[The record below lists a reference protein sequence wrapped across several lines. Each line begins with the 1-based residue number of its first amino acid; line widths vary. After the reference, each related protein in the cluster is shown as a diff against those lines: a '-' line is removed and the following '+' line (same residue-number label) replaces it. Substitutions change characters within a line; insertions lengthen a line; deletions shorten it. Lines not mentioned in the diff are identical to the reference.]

1 MPSFRSA
8 KKQASHAVSSKIAL
22 GMPRHNCKGDGLIH
36 AVRTAQAYLIDL
48 TGYARFLQINRL
60 GDLKSAT
67 AENAQMYLAER
78 QEAGLSQKTL
88 DQDRQAIQCHL
99 SKKLDRVQALKK
111 TVLSTRSYTR
121 DQVREISSNQSNR
134 NSLATQITHA
144 AGLRASELNTLR
156 PVSERHAST
165 HRTWNGD
172 RFTGRFGELYTVAGK
187 GGLIREVLI
196 PRDLAVHLEATRIVG
211 GPVPVTDR
219 GVCGEKH
226 YDIGGGKNWSTSFS
240 RVSENRLGWSNGGH
254 GLRHSY
260 AQERMRELQGGGF
273 NYEKALA
280 TVAQELGHFSATTTE
295 EYLR

>member
-8 KKQASHAVSSKIAL
+8 KAQAAHAVSSKIAL
-22 GMPRHNCKGDGLIH
+22 GASRHDNKDDGLIH
-36 AVRTAQAYLIDL
+36 AVRTAQAYKGAL
-48 TGYARFLQINRL
+48 TGYTEFLQDNRL

-67 AENAQMYLAER
+67 AETAQMYLAER
-78 QEAGLSQKTL
+78 QEARLSQKTL

-99 SKKLDRVQALKK
+99 AQKLDRVQALEK
-111 TVLSTRSYTR
+111 TALSTRSYTR
-121 DQVREISSNQSNR
+121 DQVREIASNQSGR

-156 PVSERHAST
+156 PVSERPAST
-165 HRTWNGD
+165 HRTWSAD
-172 RFTGRFGELYTVAGK
+172 RFTGRSGERYTVAGK

-196 PRDLAVHLEATRIVG
+196 PHELAVRLEATRIAG

-219 GVCGEKH
+219 GVHGEK
-226 YDIGGGKNWSTSFS
+226 YYNIGGGKNWSTSFS

-260 AQERMRELQGGGF
+260 AQQRMGELQGGGF
-273 NYEKALA
+273 QYELALA
-280 TVAQELGHFSATTTE
+280 TVAQELGHFSPSTTE
-295 EYLR
+295 AYLR